1 MRRLYQIRLGDMMIR
16 KRCAL
21 LMLCLFAAALPL
33 AAESPSG
40 PSLGAEYYGE
50 IGCSHCDDFAGKIL
64 PEAEVASGVTVELE
78 LIDILSASGYRRCED
93 RLAELGYRFTI
104 FPVLIMGS
112 TVYQGNAAIEANLL
126 PELEHFARF
135 GELRPQPADSP
146 PSAADSPSSAAGAG
160 MRWTAAAIFLAGLV
174 DGINPCAFTTLL
186 FFLSYLGIRGRT
198 RKRIALAGLSFAAGV
213 FLSYFLIGLGLFN
226 AFRVGGMLPV
236 FRTVLRVVVSALT
249 VAFCAL
255 TVRDI
260 VLARR
265 GAPGDMALRLP
276 ESVRLRINASIRG
289 GVASNAFLVGVFATG
304 VVVSVLELAC
314 TGQVYFPA
322 ISFMVQTDSSWLGTG
337 SLLLYN
343 LAFIA
348 PLLIVLALA
357 LAGLSQEAVRGF
369 FTRHLVATKLA
380 LAAVFASLSVLVWI
394 F

>member
-1 MRRLYQIRLGDMMIR
+1 
-16 KRCAL
+16 
-21 LMLCLFAAALPL
+21 
-33 AAESPSG
+33 
-40 PSLGAEYYGE
+40 
-50 IGCSHCDDFAGKIL
+50 
-64 PEAEVASGVTVELE
+64 
-78 LIDILSASGYRRCED
+78 
-93 RLAELGYRFTI
+93 
-104 FPVLIMGS
+104 
-112 TVYQGNAAIEANLL
+112 
-126 PELEHFARF
+126 
-135 GELRPQPADSP
+135 
-146 PSAADSPSSAAGAG
+146 